1 CAVAD
6 VDVLTVEPEARVE
19 AAELLEHPAP
29 EQEETAEQPVGAH
42 RLGGI
47 LVEVVVRTLT
57 LERRSQQAHRGSPN
71 ERAAHRREAARGG
84 PEPPV
89 LARHARSG
97 NATPPIRR
105 GERAR

>member
-1 CAVAD
+1 MLAHEAHDAAPVPQRPAGEEAHVRLPPPPVVDDGGRDIPALPACLRCAVAD

-47 LVEVVVRTLT
+47 LVEVVVRT
-57 LERRSQQAHRGSPN
+57 
-71 ERAAHRREAARGG
+71 
-84 PEPPV
+84 
-89 LARHARSG
+89 
-97 NATPPIRR
+97 
-105 GERAR
+105 